1 MSTDFRSGFV
11 TIIGRPNVGKSTLMN
26 RFIGEKVAIVSSK
39 PQTTRNK
46 IQGVLTRSG
55 YQIIFIDTPGFHKP
69 KNKLGEYMMRVA
81 RNALEEVEAV
91 LLVVDGK
98 SGIGHGD
105 EMIIESLDNLE
116 TPVIAVLNK
125 VDAMSKEDVA
135 SSIDRLK
142 ALWDFEAIVP
152 TSALQGE
159 GIDVLEKLLAD
170 HLPPGP
176 KYFPDDM
183 ITDQPERFIIA
194 ELIREKALSLLR
206 DEVPYGVGVEI
217 LGIRKREDKDMLDV
231 EATIYC
237 ERDSHK
243 GIIIGKRGAMLKQI
257 GQQARMD
264 MERLLG
270 SPVFLNLW
278 VKVKEDWRNKQAFMR
293 TLGYDD

>member
-26 RFIGEKVAIVSSK
+26 RFIGEKIAIVSSK

-46 IQGVLTRSG
+46 IQGVLTRPG
-55 YQIIFIDTPGFHKP
+55 YQIVFIDTPGLHKP
-69 KNKLGEYMMRVA
+69 KNKLGEYMIKVV

-91 LLVVDGK
+91 LFVVDGK
-98 SGIGHGD
+98 SGIGYGD
-105 EMIIESLDNLE
+105 EMIIKSLGDLQ

-125 VDAMSKEDVA
+125 VDAMSGEDVLG
-135 SSIDRLK
+135 SIDRLK
-142 ALWDFEAIVP
+142 KLWNFEAIVP
-152 TSALQGE
+152 TSALHGE
-159 GIDVLEKLLAD
+159 GIDDLENLLLD

-194 ELIREKALSLLR
+194 ELIREKALDFLR
-206 DEVPYGVGVEI
+206 DEVPHGVGIEI
-217 LGIRKREDKDMLDV
+217 LGIHKREDKDLLDV
-231 EATIYC
+231 EAVIYC

-257 GQQARMD
+257 GQQARLD

-278 VKVKEDWRNKQAFMR
+278 VKVREDWRNKQAILR